1 MLSIKEWQI
10 KYKLK
15 YFADGT
21 KKKLVEAGW
30 YDWFCSYDELNIKT
44 KQYSKWI
51 LKIHDSAKLSI
62 DKNGMIF
69 INKLRMDGLYYDSIK
84 MVDIE
89 NDIDIL
95 LIDIYEGD
103 NGFFYIVYDI
113 KEFNKKIF
121 ETNYSDELVV
131 FLNS

>member
-21 KKKLVEAGW
+21 KEKLVEAGW
-30 YDWFCSYDELNIKT
+30 YDWFCSYDELNNKIKL
-44 KQYSKWI
+44 YSKWI
-51 LKIHDSAKLSI
+51 LKLNDSSKLSI

-84 MVDIE
+84 IVNID
-89 NDIDIL
+89 NDIDLL
-95 LIDIYEGD
+95 LIDIYEED
-103 NGFFYIVYDI
+103 NYFLYKIYDI
-113 KEFNKKIF
+113 KEFNKKVF
-121 ETNYSDELVV
+121 ETYYLDELVV

>member
-15 YFADGT
+15 YFDDAT
-21 KKKLVEAGW
+21 REKLVEAGW

-51 LKIHDSAKLSI
+51 LKLRDSSKLSI

-69 INKLRMDGLYYDSIK
+69 INKLRMDGLDYDSIK
-84 MVDIE
+84 MVDIN
-89 NDIDIL
+89 NDIDLL
-95 LIDIYEGD
+95 LIDIYEGEND
-103 NGFFYIVYDI
+103 FLYKVYDI
-113 KEFNKKIF
+113 KEFNKKVF